1 MVHEPVLRDEMLRA
15 LRPLPGGTY
24 VDGTF
29 GGGGYARA
37 ILTSTSC
44 RVVGIDRDPEA
55 IGRGRALGQGLGLS
69 GLDLVEGRFGDLDA
83 HVEAL
88 GIDAVDGVVLDLG
101 VSSFQIDE
109 AARGFSFKADGPLD
123 MRMERRGRDAAD
135 LVNGADAADLAAW
148 LRDYGEEPEAGRVA
162 RAIVAR
168 RAVRPFTT
176 TGDLAAT
183 IAAAKR
189 RHKPGR
195 DPATNTFQALRIVVN
210 DELDELARALEA
222 SVRVL
227 KPEGRLVV
235 VAFHSLE
242 DRAVKRFIDAN
253 GGRID
258 QGSRHL
264 PPRRLVPPRLAAL
277 GRGVVKP
284 GAAEIARNPRAR
296 SARLRAARR
305 LAVSDADEARRA
317 A

>member
-1 MVHEPVLRDEMLRA
+1 MAHEPVLRDEMLQA

-37 ILTSTSC
+37 ILTRAPC

-55 IGRGRALGQGLGLS
+55 IGRGRALGQTLGLS

-88 GIDAVDGVVLDLG
+88 GIEAVDGVVLDLG
-101 VSSFQIDE
+101 VSSFQLDE

-123 MRMERRGRDAAD
+123 MRMEKQGRDAAD

-168 RAVRPFTT
+168 RAVRPFAT
-176 TGDLAAT
+176 TGDLAAAVT
-183 IAAAKR
+183 AAKR

-242 DRAVKRFIDAN
+242 DRVVKRFIDAN

-258 QGSRHL
+258 HGSRHL
-264 PPRRLVPPRLAAL
+264 PPRRSNPSRLAAL
-277 GRGVVKP
+277 GRGAVKP
-284 GAAEIARNPRAR
+284 GEAEIARNPRAR

-305 LAVSDADEARRA
+305 LAVPDADEARKA